1 MTRVLEVNDWFLP
14 EELAIEGRTVL
25 VLFHR
30 SERVPALAVF
40 AQAAAQHGGS
50 ARFLRVNVDENP
62 SLKEGY
68 ALRGLPAILLFVNG
82 KESARLSGAIGDV
95 AITELLARKP

>member
-1 MTRVLEVNDWFLP
+1 VLEVNDWFLP
-14 EELAIEGRTVL
+14 EELAMEGRTVL

-30 SERVPALAVF
+30 SERVPALDVF
-40 AQAAAQHGGS
+40 AHAAAQHGGS

-62 SLKEGY
+62 SLKEAYG
-68 ALRGLPAILLFVNG
+68 LRGLPAILLFMNG
-82 KESARLSGAIGDV
+82 KEIARLSGAIGDV